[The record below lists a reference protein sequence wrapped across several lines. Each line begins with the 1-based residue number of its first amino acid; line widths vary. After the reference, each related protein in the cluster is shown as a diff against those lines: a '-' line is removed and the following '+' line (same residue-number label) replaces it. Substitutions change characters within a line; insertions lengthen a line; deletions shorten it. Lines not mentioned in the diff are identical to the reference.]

1 MLKAHLQIV
10 IFSKLN
16 SLNENYPAIPLFLFS
31 QLKGNLISP
40 IYFSEWAESRE
51 AYWYA
56 YGTLLGESITRD
68 TNSSKAPALR
78 YFIRLDA
85 NLYQLEL
92 MRRKL

>member
-1 MLKAHLQIV
+1 MKIIQLSHCFMI
-10 IFSKLN
+10 
-16 SLNENYPAIPLFLFS
+16 LFS
-31 QLKGNLISP
+31 PLKGNLILP

-78 YFIRLDA
+78 YAVRLDA
-85 NLYQLEL
+85 KPYHFE
-92 MRRKL
+92 

>member
-1 MLKAHLQIV
+1 MLKAHLLIV

-16 SLNENYPAIPLFLFS
+16 SLNENYPAIPLYPMILFS
-31 QLKGNLISP
+31 QLKVNLISP

-78 YFIRLDA
+78 YAVR
-85 NLYQLEL
+85 
-92 MRRKL
+92 